1 MKSWEHYSSIRNLDG
16 PHTGLPQVRLRS
28 LSPEQ
33 ERNQRERLEKTSYV
47 LPWMIDTVA
56 KSLPYLTDKVTI
68 KRTLE
73 NCKGSV
79 NEAVSRLLDAEERG
93 SISSAQES
101 SSVEREADSDEEAL
115 NGPNKKRDRQIGRA
129 RRVHMRNRKQQSHD
143 MASKLAANDASQ
155 SSFASAS
162 SFESHS
168 ALRSSITPP
177 RSADN
182 SPPTCPE
189 EADHDYDNSE
199 TEDSDWVPSYKSS
212 SRTSTSALHRTGP
225 VRIKIHPPK
234 PPDKEK
240 PDSGKSGRTAQ
251 KQSGPQNHRPTARE
265 KKDMK
270 KAAQKAARKQRAQA
284 EAAASRA
291 HVSAKL
297 PILIKERGVN
307 TPAIECGVKT
317 LYI

>member
-1 MKSWEHYSSIRNLDG
+1 M
-16 PHTGLPQVRLRS
+16 
-28 LSPEQ
+28 
-33 ERNQRERLEKTSYV
+33 ERTPYV
-47 LPWMIDTVA
+47 LPWMIDNVA
-56 KSLPYLTDKVTI
+56 RSLPYLTDKITI

-73 NCKGSV
+73 ECKGSI

-115 NGPNKKRDRQIGRA
+115 NGPNKKRDRRFGRGK
-129 RRVHMRNRKQQSHD
+129 RVHLKNRSQKHHE

-162 SFESHS
+162 SFETHS
-168 ALRSSITPP
+168 ALRSSTTPP
-177 RSADN
+177 RSAEN
-182 SPPTCPE
+182 SPPTCPD
-189 EADHDYDNSE
+189 EADLDYENSE
-199 TEDSDWVPSYKSS
+199 TEDSDWAPSSRPS
-212 SRTSTSALHRTGP
+212 SRTSSIALPRTGP
-225 VRIKIHPPK
+225 VRIRIHPPK

-240 PDSGKSGRTAQ
+240 PDPGKPGRTAQ
-251 KQSGPQNHRPTARE
+251 KQSGPQKHRTTARE
-265 KKDMK
+265 RKDMK

-291 HVSAKL
+291 HNTKKL
-297 PILIKERGVN
+297 PILTKEKAPN
-307 TPAIECGVKT
+307 APAIECGIKT